1 MELGFQ
7 PLERRALVT
16 RWQRHMRPTQR
27 QQARPFI
34 EPENPPAPSAR
45 AAEEKRARSAIWKT
59 TVHDTG
65 PAANERW
72 HETLKGRWS
81 GGPWLRCSSTG
92 SSISRFGYLRF
103 DRVISEAEARS
114 REPTSGTL
122 R

>member
-45 AAEEKRARSAIWKT
+45 AAEEKRARSAIWIDGADERNAPLISGKT
-59 TVHDTG
+59 
-65 PAANERW
+65 P
-72 HETLKGRWS
+72 
-81 GGPWLRCSSTG
+81 LRNP
-92 SSISRFGYLRF
+92 
-103 DRVISEAEARS
+103 DAHW
-114 REPTSGTL
+114 PH
-122 R
+122 